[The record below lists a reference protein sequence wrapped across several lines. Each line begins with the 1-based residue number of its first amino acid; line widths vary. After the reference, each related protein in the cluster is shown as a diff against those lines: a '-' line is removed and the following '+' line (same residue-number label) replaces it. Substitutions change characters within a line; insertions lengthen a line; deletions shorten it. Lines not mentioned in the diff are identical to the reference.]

1 MRTQLMEAAEA
12 TNDQVTN
19 IVNRRTV
26 AKLISKLSQEMED
39 IVDALLEKKEPVV
52 DKQGVASVF
61 LRSPWITHGVFSLS
75 NDWASSKKFGEDR
88 KVIFLRSTW
97 ITAGAEPRC
106 N

>member
-1 MRTQLMEAAEA
+1 MEVAEAA
-12 TNDQVTN
+12 NDQVTN
-19 IVNRRTV
+19 IINRSTV

-39 IVDALLEKKEPVV
+39 IVDALLEKKESV

-75 NDWASSKKFGEDR
+75 NDWAGSKKFGEDR

>member
-1 MRTQLMEAAEA
+1 MRTQVMEAAET

-19 IVNRRTV
+19 IINRSTV
-26 AKLISKLSQEMED
+26 ARLISKLSQEMED
-39 IVDALLEKKEPVV
+39 IVDALLEKNESV

-75 NDWASSKKFGEDR
+75 NDWAGFKKFGEDR

>member
-1 MRTQLMEAAEA
+1 MRTQAMEAAET

-19 IVNRRTV
+19 IINRSTV

-39 IVDALLEKKEPVV
+39 IVDALLEKKESV

-61 LRSPWITHGVFSLS
+61 MRSPWITHGVFSLS
-75 NDWASSKKFGEDR
+75 NDWAGSKKFGEDR